1 MKKGDV
7 CEGIIERYDFPNKG
21 SFQVDERKVTIKGA
35 LPGQKVKYMV
45 TKKKS
50 GMAEGKVLE
59 VLERSP
65 LEDVEPTCPYFGAC
79 GGCAYQTM
87 SYDNQLKL
95 KADMV
100 KALLDRVLLAE
111 DSNSK
116 DYEWEGILGSPSQTA
131 YRNKME
137 FTFGDAYKDGPLA
150 LGLHVLLIL

>member
-1 MKKGDV
+1 MMRRQSSEKGDV

-65 LEDVEPTCPYFGAC
+65 LEDVEPTCPY
-79 GGCAYQTM
+79 
-87 SYDNQLKL
+87 L
-95 KADMV
+95 V
-100 KALLDRVLLAE
+100 RVV
-111 DSNSK
+111 
-116 DYEWEGILGSPSQTA
+116 
-131 YRNKME
+131 
-137 FTFGDAYKDGPLA
+137 DAPTRRCRMT
-150 LGLHVLLIL
+150 IS

>member
-65 LEDVEPTCPYFGAC
+65 LEDVEPTYNRMPFVLQRSQTRAC
-79 GGCAYQTM
+79 GY
-87 SYDNQLKL
+87 
-95 KADMV
+95 
-100 KALLDRVLLAE
+100 
-111 DSNSK
+111 
-116 DYEWEGILGSPSQTA
+116 GIRT
-131 YRNKME
+131 
-137 FTFGDAYKDGPLA
+137 
-150 LGLHVLLIL
+150 

>member
-65 LEDVEPTCPYFGAC
+65 LEDVEPT
-79 GGCAYQTM
+79 
-87 SYDNQLKL
+87 
-95 KADMV
+95 
-100 KALLDRVLLAE
+100 
-111 DSNSK
+111 
-116 DYEWEGILGSPSQTA
+116 W
-131 YRNKME
+131 
-137 FTFGDAYKDGPLA
+137 
-150 LGLHVLLIL
+150 LLIWCVWWMRLPDDVV

>member
-95 KADMV
+95 KADMEGFARQAV
-100 KALLDRVLLAE
+100 TGFVNN
-111 DSNSK
+111 SN
-116 DYEWEGILGSPSQTA
+116 L
-131 YRNKME
+131 M
-137 FTFGDAYKDGPLA
+137 TFASADDLRRGYDAVRA
-150 LGLHVLLIL
+150 A

>member
-111 DSNSK
+111 EDRKS
-116 DYEWEGILGSPSQTA
+116 
-131 YRNKME
+131 
-137 FTFGDAYKDGPLA
+137 
-150 LGLHVLLIL
+150 VV

>member
-100 KALLDRVLLAE
+100 NYLTACFWQRIPTRRITSGKESLVRRARLHTGTKWNSHLAM
-111 DSNSK
+111 
-116 DYEWEGILGSPSQTA
+116 PT
-131 YRNKME
+131 RMV
-137 FTFGDAYKDGPLA
+137 
-150 LGLHVLLIL
+150 H

>member
-21 SFQVDERKVTIKGA
+21 SFQVDERKVTIKAPAGTESEIYGNKEEKRYGRGKGA
-35 LPGQKVKYMV
+35 GSLR
-45 TKKKS
+45 
-50 GMAEGKVLE
+50 AE
-59 VLERSP
+59 S
-65 LEDVEPTCPYFGAC
+65 A
-79 GGCAYQTM
+79 GGCRADPAIILVRVVDAAYQTM

-137 FTFGDAYKDGPLA
+137 FTFGDATRMA
-150 LGLHVLLIL
+150 H